1 MNKRWLTYALTM
13 ALSFASVFSA
23 SIPSNAADASSFT
36 DTSRHWGAETISWA
50 VQNGI
55 VNGYEDGTF
64 RPNAV
69 VSEPEFLAML
79 LRAYP
84 DNAVPATESGAPWYE
99 PYYSYASTRHWP
111 LLQNTDRNSY
121 NRGHVARLI
130 AATQQQALNLN
141 DSIRYLLD
149 KGLSRGKTAAT
160 VEGYKAADRL
170 SRAEAVQ
177 FIRNLK
183 QNVSALRPA
192 PDSSK
197 EASDVPAAS
206 QALAIV
212 SVKGVAIGDSADAV
226 VQKLGQPARKDAS
239 EYSFQ
244 WYIYNQDY
252 KDYAQIGVSGGKV
265 VALYSPSANWRTDSG
280 IADGTSKAQ
289 VEKQYGRPVSYIMK
303 GNTRFMINYGKGEYG
318 TYEIAGAYVTF
329 FYNIQR
335 GSMVTGLQ
343 VIEKPTEQAFA
354 SFYPEGSDTLARS
367 FELQSFDLA
376 NATRV
381 KLGLQPFVWDDK
393 AAETA
398 RKHSQDMGAQGYFD
412 HNDPS
417 GHSPFDRMKQD
428 GITYR
433 AAAEN
438 IAAGQG
444 SAIFAHHGWMNSEGH
459 RKNLLSDIKRLG
471 VGVSFGGSMHIY
483 YTQDFYTP

>member
-1 MNKRWLTYALTM
+1 MHKRWLTYALPI
-13 ALSFASVFSA
+13 ALSFTSVFSA
-23 SIPSNAADASSFT
+23 SIPLHAADASAFT
-36 DTSRHWGAETISWA
+36 DTNRHWGAETISWA

-84 DNAVPATESGAPWYE
+84 DNAVSAPESGTPWYE
-99 PYYSYASTRHWP
+99 PYYSYAAARHWP

-149 KGLSRGKTAAT
+149 KGLSRGKTSAT

-192 PDSSK
+192 PVTST
-197 EASDVPAAS
+197 EASDVPSAS
-206 QALAIV
+206 QAAV

-226 VQKLGQPARKDAS
+226 VQKLGQPARKDAG
-239 EYSFQ
+239 EYGFQ
-244 WYIYNQDY
+244 WYIYNRDY
-252 KDYAQIGVSGGKV
+252 TDYAQIGVSGGKV
-265 VALYSPSANWRTDSG
+265 VALYSPSANWQTDRG
-280 IADGTSKAQ
+280 IADGSGKAE

-329 FYNIQR
+329 FYDIHR

-343 VIEKPTEQAFA
+343 VIEKSTEQALA
-354 SFYPEGSDTLARS
+354 AFYPDGSDALARA

-376 NATRV
+376 NAARA

-393 AAETA
+393 AAEAA
-398 RKHSQDMGAQGYFD
+398 RKHSQDMGAKGYFD
-412 HNDPS
+412 HDDPS
-417 GHSPFDRMKQD
+417 GRSPFDRMKQD
-428 GITYR
+428 GIAYR

-438 IAAGQG
+438 IAAGQA

-471 VGVSFGGSMHIY
+471 VGVSFGGQMHIY
-483 YTQDFYTP
+483 YTQNFYTP